1 MKSSISRLDEVA
13 DVIDSLHK
21 TPQYS
26 DYGLPM
32 VRATDVKYG
41 VLKLDNT
48 LKVDQS
54 VFDEFSRRY
63 KPSINDIVITRVG
76 SYGITSLVKDT
87 NFCLGQNTSVIIPKI
102 NPRYLYAAINSPQIK
117 NQIEYSVVGSTQKTL
132 SLKAINSLEIP
143 RFEKYTEDKI
153 AHILSTLDDKIELN
167 RKMNQTLEEMAQ
179 VLFKS
184 WFVDFDPV
192 HAKMGCANDEE
203 LEVAARELGISKE
216 VLELFPSEFEE
227 SELGM
232 IPKGWEVKELISLVK
247 QLKPGTNYQPDRVE
261 DGIPFVNGRHIQDG
275 FLDLTDIK
283 YITEDEYKRVHK
295 IWQPEA
301 YDVLITRIGTLGK
314 VGVILESDL
323 PLALHYNS
331 IDIKAD
337 KLSHQFLYFLLKSDF
352 FQKQFHMY
360 KKHAVQEF
368 ITIEAVE
375 QLNIVLPNAEKVIKL
390 LGDYFNNIFD
400 SIENNTIQIRTL
412 QKTRDTLLPK
422 LLSGELDVSELE
434 METL

>member
-26 DYGLPM
+26 DYGLSM

-41 VLKLDNT
+41 VLNLDNT

-143 RFEKYTEDKI
+143 RFQKYTEDKI
-153 AHILSTLDDKIELN
+153 AHIVSTLDDKIELN
-167 RKMNQTLEEMAQ
+167 RKMNQTLEAMAQ
-179 VLFKS
+179 ALFKS

-192 HAKMGCANDEE
+192 HAKAKCNSDEE
-203 LEVAARELGISKE
+203 LETAAKKLGISKE
-216 VLELFPSEFEE
+216 ILELFPSEFEE

-232 IPKGWEVKELISLVK
+232 IPKGWEVKPLSSIAHYQNGLALQKFRPLDESNYLPVLKIS
-247 QLKPGTNYQPDRVE
+247 QLNKGYTDGEEKADINIKPECIVDSG
-261 DGIPFVNGRHIQDG
+261 
-275 FLDLTDIK
+275 DI
-283 YITEDEYKRVHK
+283 VFS
-295 IWQPEA
+295 WS
-301 YDVLITRIGTLGK
+301 GTLIVDIWCGGK
-314 VGVILESDL
+314 AALNQHLFKVTSKDFPKWFYYYWTKQHLFWFQHIAESKAVTMGHIKRSHLDE
-323 PLALHYNS
+323 ALCCIPTES
-331 IDIKAD
+331 VFIKAED
-337 KLSHQFLYFLLKSDF
+337 LIGRLVEK
-352 FQKQFHMY
+352 
-360 KKHAVQEF
+360 
-368 ITIEAVE
+368 TISNRLE
-375 QLNIVLPNAEKVIKL
+375 
-390 LGDYFNNIFD
+390 
-400 SIENNTIQIRTL
+400 IQTL

-434 METL
+434 LKI